1 MTITLSEEE
10 ALTLLGLLNDRLPAL
25 RFEAARTDGKEIR
38 HILFKRLELCE
49 RLLDELTA
57 ATSPA

>member
-1 MTITLSEEE
+1 MTITLSDQD
-10 ALTLLGLLNDRLPAL
+10 AQTLLGLLKDRLPAL
-25 RFEAARTDGKEIR
+25 RFEAARTNGKEIR
-38 HILFKRLELCE
+38 HILLERQELCE